1 MKRLIIF
8 LFLLLLFFLL
18 LLLISPVAAAEKI
31 SVSATGFAYQNER
44 DTLSIA
50 QDEAQKQAL
59 RNAVEQIGVRVSSY
73 STVVNQML
81 QEDELEISAAAVLA
95 VKDKKFK
102 PVIEGNRI
110 KVICTMVVI
119 VDTKDLEGW
128 EPPDLEKRRQAERER
143 DAAKQEVE
151 DIKRS
156 SIMRGIGSAGG
167 AAAEIVT
174 KTLYKTKA
182 LLHAGRTQ
190 EADEVLSSVIAGGIS
205 HAELY
210 YQRGWIAIS
219 LRSYRAAVEDFSMA
233 FELSGDVRCLK
244 GKGDALYLCG
254 DYALA
259 VQNYNRVLR
268 RYPQDPATIANR
280 GAAFWSLGNGHL
292 ALRDYDEASRL
303 GLEKAQRIRYTLHGQ
318 YEPGTLRIRP
328 IARKTL
334 PLC

>member
-1 MKRLIIF
+1 MIL
-8 LFLLLLFFLL
+8 LFFLLLFFLL

-31 SVSATGFAYQNER
+31 SVDATGFAYQNER

-95 VKDKKFK
+95 VRDKKFK

-110 KVICTMVVI
+110 KVICTMTVI

-128 EPPDLEKRRQAERER
+128 APPDLEKRRQAERER
-143 DAAKQEVE
+143 DVAKQEVE

-156 SIMRGIGSAGG
+156 SILRGIGSAGG

-174 KTLYKTKA
+174 QTLHKTEILLRTGKA
-182 LLHAGRTQ
+182 K

-259 VQNYNRVLR
+259 VQNYNRVLQ

-318 YEPGTLRIRP
+318 YELKTLKIRP